1 MTRSL
6 PKLLIHVTAAVLVL
20 AGAAVAIAS
29 RSSADTPPPAKP
41 LAEAL
46 HDAMTAPAPPGVSGR
61 IAFRNNLVD
70 SAAVPGGDA
79 SPLLSGAEGR
89 FWLAADGR
97 ARLEL
102 QSPAGDAQVQLDGDR
117 ISLYD
122 PASNTL
128 YRAKLPGGVG
138 AATGDGGE
146 LPGAGGIQLALSRL
160 ARTVELSEARPGTV
174 AGKAAYTVRVAPRH
188 DGGLVGAAELAWDAA
203 HGTPLRAAVY
213 AQGEREPVLELE
225 ATDVSFD
232 PVAAR
237 DVAPATPAGA
247 RVVDIEDPVG
257 DHDAAA
263 RDGFGRKAAF
273 DAVQAKLSFPLSAPQ
288 SVAGL
293 PRRSLRTIR
302 MDGRTGALATYGK
315 GLGAL
320 MVLEAPVGDRRGG
333 LAAGTAPGLQ
343 ELSLDGTTAHEL
355 ATALGTIVQFER
367 DGVSYTVIGSV
378 PPAAAEAAA
387 RAL

>member
-6 PKLLIHVTAAVLVL
+6 PKLLIHVTAVVLVL
-20 AGAAVAIAS
+20 AGGAVAIAS

-61 IAFRNNLVD
+61 IAFRNDLVD
-70 SAAVPGGDA
+70 SAAVPGGA
-79 SPLLSGAEGR
+79 GSPLLSGAEGR
-89 FWLAADGR
+89 FWVAGDGR

-102 QSPAGDAQVQLDGDR
+102 QSEAGDAQIQLDGNR

-122 PASNTL
+122 PASDTV
-128 YRAKLPGGVG
+128 YRARLPAG
-138 AATGDGGE
+138 AGDGAE

-160 ARTVELSEARPGTV
+160 ARTIAFSEARPGTV

-203 HGTPLRAAVY
+203 HGMPLRAAVY
-213 AQGEREPVLELE
+213 AQGEREPVLEIE
-225 ATDVSFD
+225 ATDVSFEA
-232 PVAAR
+232 VSER
-237 DVAPATPAGA
+237 DVAPATPPGA
-247 RVVDIEDPVG
+247 RVVEIEDPVAG
-257 DHDAAA
+257 HDAGG
-263 RDGFGRKAAF
+263 RDGLGRKAAF
-273 DAVQAKLSFPLSAPQ
+273 DAVQAELSFPLSAPQ

-302 MDGRTGALATYGK
+302 VDGRTAALATYGK
-315 GLGAL
+315 GLGAI
-320 MVLEAPVGDRRGG
+320 MVLEAPAGDDGSG
-333 LAAGTAPGLQ
+333 VSAGNAPGLQ

-355 ATALGTIVQFER
+355 ATALGTVVQFQR
-367 DGVSYTVIGSV
+367 DEVSYTVIGSV

>member
-6 PKLLIHVTAAVLVL
+6 PKLLIHVTAVVLVL

-41 LAEAL
+41 LAEAI
-46 HDAMTAPAPPGVSGR
+46 HDAMTAPAPQGVSGR

-70 SAAVPGGDA
+70 AAAVPAGAG

-89 FWLAADGR
+89 FWVTGDGR

-102 QSPAGDAQVQLDGDR
+102 QSEAGDAQVQLDGDR

-122 PASNTL
+122 PASDTV
-128 YRAKLPGGVG
+128 YRAKLPAGVG
-138 AATGDGGE
+138 DDAE
-146 LPGAGGIQLALSRL
+146 LPGAGGIQLVLSRL
-160 ARTVELSEARPGTV
+160 ARTVTFSEARPGTV
-174 AGKAAYTVRVAPRH
+174 GGKAAYTVRVAPRH

-225 ATDVSFD
+225 ATDVSFG

-247 RVVDIEDPVG
+247 RVVEIEDPVG
-257 DHDAAA
+257 GHD
-263 RDGFGRKAAF
+263 RDGLGPKAAF

-293 PRRSLRTIR
+293 PRRSLRTVR
-302 MDGRTGALATYGK
+302 MDGRTGALAAYGK

-320 MVLEAPVGDRRGG
+320 MVLEAPVGDDKGG
-333 LAAGTAPGLQ
+333 LSGADVPGLQ

-355 ATALGTIVQFER
+355 ATALGTVVQFER